1 MASLS
6 FHGAAGTVTGS
17 RFLLEAFG
25 RQLLVDAGLFQ
36 GLKELRQRNWE
47 APRFDPGALGAVVL
61 THAHI
66 DHSGWLPRLE
76 RLGFR
81 GAVHCT
87 PATAELVRLL
97 LRDSAAIQEED
108 AEYAN
113 KKGYSKHRPAL
124 PLYTVADAEAV
135 CRRLRTVD
143 YGEWFEPSRGV
154 RCRYHQAGHIVGSAQ
169 VECHVDEG
177 RGVKRLLF
185 SGDVGR
191 YDAPLVPDPAPPP
204 ACDLLVVE
212 STYGDRLH
220 SKLGP
225 GDALAGVLKRAV
237 ERRGTVLIPSF
248 AVGRA
253 QQLIVVLRALM
264 KSGEAP
270 EMAIH
275 LDSPMAIEAT
285 EIYRRH
291 AEEDGLEAVAFGKA
305 SGPLFGRGVYLH
317 STRDESLRL
326 NALAGPRVILSSSG
340 MLAGGRVLHHLRRLL
355 PDPANAIV
363 LAGYQAEGT
372 RGRLL
377 QNGARTLRMHGQDLP
392 VLARVEGV
400 PGMSGHADADEL
412 VRWLRGMPAP
422 PAQTCVVHGEPDAA
436 RAFAQRL
443 NGELAFPAK
452 VVGHLEEVT
461 W

>member
-17 RFLLEAFG
+17 RFLLQALG
-25 RQLLVDAGLFQ
+25 RRMLIDAGLYQ
-36 GLKELRQRNWE
+36 GLKELRLRNWAE
-47 APRFDPGALGAVVL
+47 PAFAPSSLGAVVL

-81 GAVHCT
+81 GTVFCT
-87 PATAELVRLL
+87 PATAELVHLL

-113 KKGYSKHRPAL
+113 RKGYSKHHPAL
-124 PLYTVADAEAV
+124 PLYTVADAVAV
-135 CRRLRTVD
+135 CRRVRAVD
-143 YGEWFEPSRGV
+143 YGEWFEPLRGV

-169 VECHVDEG
+169 VECEVDEG
-177 RGVKRLLF
+177 RGAKRLLF

-220 SKLGP
+220 PPAGP
-225 GDALAGVLKRAV
+225 NEALAGVLRRAV
-237 ERRGTVLIPSF
+237 ERRGIVLIPAF

-253 QQLIVVLRALM
+253 QQLIVVLRDLM
-264 KSGEAP
+264 KRGEAP

-285 EIYRRH
+285 EIYRRY
-291 AEEDGLEAVAFGKA
+291 AEEDGLEAVAFSAA

-317 STRDESLRL
+317 ATRDESLRL
-326 NALAGPRVILSSSG
+326 NHLAGPRVILSSSG

-355 PDPANAIV
+355 IDPAHAIV
-363 LAGYQAEGT
+363 LSGYQADGT
-372 RGRLL
+372 RGRAL

-392 VLARVEGV
+392 VLARVEQV
-400 PGMSGHADADEL
+400 PGMSGHADSDEL

-422 PAQTCVVHGEPDAA
+422 PQQTYVVHGEPDAA
-436 RAFAQRL
+436 RAFAARL
-443 NGELAFPAK
+443 NDELAFPAH
-452 VVGHLEEVT
+452 VAAHLEEVA